1 MSDLAG
7 HEEPLHEGEDPARA
21 VDARDGLVASSSVS
35 SAEAMGAL
43 RAMAAGVGV
52 QRSGGRRTGSQP
64 AVAAAVLALQ
74 RTAGNASVG
83 RMLQRQPR
91 PATADPASASGATG
105 ESDPDPGGAR
115 RALELDQA
123 REIVIS
129 TFYGAPESTSTPIL
143 LDQAKRLAA
152 DFALEDAPRTRV
164 AAARALIAI
173 AQVLHER
180 EEAAD
185 VDERTWALLLPG
197 EWGEPPKPWT
207 PERPMSLDE
216 IPPFGT
222 EAEVAWTAAVLAE
235 AATAGPVRRRRRG
248 PPTPP
253 PSVRDDVPDVEDVE
267 PGAPSVASTATFSKP
282 TAVERAAGAEVG
294 GDAEIRSGLAALR
307 SVTDSQAAG
316 AVQARLGSK
325 SGASAGAVTGSGR
338 ALLDS
343 VGEIWFVERRLYA
356 IDRTGHATAADW
368 DDFAFDLQSISLDSG
383 TYYYGPFAI
392 GSSGF
397 QANNLVKVDG
407 TVATGRGDIYPARVL
422 TSLIPLLERGRGHL
436 RSSHGIAIIVS
447 SHIREETPSFDSDR
461 LLQAVERAKGHAGW
475 ALSVKIA
482 EMREHPEEEVAKL
495 ALGLAVSRLTAAIPV
510 VGQAMLAYQLLRL
523 AEWMG
528 EAADVAGRARSVDEL
543 DVAAQAI
550 ARKTVNWAVTEAI
563 TRVASGA
570 TRAAAGAVRGG
581 RGGGSGGSGGP
592 RGPAGGGGP
601 MRNRYPGFAPPAASE
616 SALVADQAG
625 RLQAASGLRIR
636 TDQILE
642 APWIGRNTP
651 RSTSEGWL
659 RDSGRFW
666 TAYSR
671 HAPNEFA
678 LLNGGHVV
686 TPAYAD
692 AMGWPRSS
700 VGQTLVHHHINNSR
714 FVLPF
719 PANAHGPG
727 VHRQATVEARP

>member
-1 MSDLAG
+1 
-7 HEEPLHEGEDPARA
+7 
-21 VDARDGLVASSSVS
+21 
-35 SAEAMGAL
+35 
-43 RAMAAGVGV
+43 
-52 QRSGGRRTGSQP
+52 
-64 AVAAAVLALQ
+64 
-74 RTAGNASVG
+74 
-83 RMLQRQPR
+83 
-91 PATADPASASGATG
+91 
-105 ESDPDPGGAR
+105 
-115 RALELDQA
+115 
-123 REIVIS
+123 
-129 TFYGAPESTSTPIL
+129 
-143 LDQAKRLAA
+143 
-152 DFALEDAPRTRV
+152 
-164 AAARALIAI
+164 
-173 AQVLHER
+173 
-180 EEAAD
+180 
-185 VDERTWALLLPG
+185 
-197 EWGEPPKPWT
+197 
-207 PERPMSLDE
+207 MSLDE

-282 TAVERAAGAEVG
+282 TVVERAAGAEVG
-294 GDAEIRSGLAALR
+294 GDAEVRSGLAALR

-338 ALLDS
+338 PLLDS

-407 TVATGRGDIYPARVL
+407 AVATGRGDIYPARVL

-475 ALSVKIA
+475 ALRAKLA
-482 EMREHPEEEVAKL
+482 EMRQHPEEEVAKL

-550 ARKTVNWAVTEAI
+550 ARKTVSWAVTEAI

-581 RGGGSGGSGGP
+581 RGGGGGSGGP

-601 MRNRYPGFAPPAASE
+601 MRNRYPGFTPPAASE

-678 LLNGGHVV
+678 LLNGGRVV

-692 AMGWPRSS
+692 AMGWPRTTI
-700 VGQTLVHHHINNSR
+700 GQTLVHHHINNSR

>member
-1 MSDLAG
+1 
-7 HEEPLHEGEDPARA
+7 
-21 VDARDGLVASSSVS
+21 
-35 SAEAMGAL
+35 
-43 RAMAAGVGV
+43 
-52 QRSGGRRTGSQP
+52 
-64 AVAAAVLALQ
+64 
-74 RTAGNASVG
+74 
-83 RMLQRQPR
+83 MLQRQPQASTAASPS
-91 PATADPASASGATG
+91 PASTSTSTGDSDADPGA
-105 ESDPDPGGAR
+105 AR
-115 RALELDQA
+115 RELELDQA
-123 REIVIS
+123 RELVIS
-129 TFYGAPESTSTPIL
+129 AFYGAPESASTPVL
-143 LDQAKRLAA
+143 LDQAKLLAA
-152 DFALEDAPRTRV
+152 DFALEDAPRTHV

-185 VDERTWALLLPG
+185 IDERTWALLLPS

-216 IPPFGT
+216 IPPFGA

-235 AATAGPVRRRRRG
+235 AASAGPVRRRRG

-253 PSVRDDVPDVEDVE
+253 PAVRDDVPDVEDVE
-267 PGAPSVASTATFSKP
+267 PGAPAVASTATFSKP
-282 TAVERAAGAEVG
+282 TAVERAAGAELG
-294 GDAEIRSGLAALR
+294 GDAEIRNGLAALR
-307 SVTDSQAAG
+307 SATDSQAAG

-368 DDFAFDLQSISLDSG
+368 DDFAFDLQSISLAPG

-392 GSSGF
+392 GESGF
-397 QANNLVKVDG
+397 QANNLLKVADG
-407 TVATGRGDIYPARVL
+407 TVTTGRGDIYPARVL

-447 SHIREETPSFDSDR
+447 SHIGEETPSFDSDR

-475 ALSVKIA
+475 ALRAKIA

-550 ARKTVNWAVTEAI
+550 ARKTVSWAVTEAL

-581 RGGGSGGSGGP
+581 RGGGSGGPGGP

-601 MRNRYPGFAPPAASE
+601 MRNRYPGFTPPAASE

-636 TDQILE
+636 TDQVLE

-692 AMGWPRSS
+692 AMGWPRST